1 MFLIITLLYIHRVES
16 IDTAKTNLGL
26 ICCVVTILFFAA
38 PLASLL
44 HVIKV
49 KSTDSLPYH
58 LIFATFIVSL
68 QWLIYGIVL
77 GDKFI
82 QVCIYILDIIKKKIA
97 FLVDQDYLFIRNLS
111 VINFLVNRFTIAL
124 IFFVWFLDTQFSRMC
139 PVGIPVKFI
148 YYLS

>member
-1 MFLIITLLYIHRVES
+1 MFLIITLLYIHHVES
-16 IDTAKTNLGL
+16 LDTAKSNLGL
-26 ICCVVTILFFAA
+26 MCSVVTILFFAA

-58 LIFATFIVSL
+58 LIFASFIVSL

-82 QVCIYILDIIKKKIA
+82 QVSNCFLQILKCRSH
-97 FLVDQDYLFIRNLS
+97 LFVPEFWI
-111 VINFLVNRFTIAL
+111 
-124 IFFVWFLDTQFSRMC
+124 
-139 PVGIPVKFI
+139 
-148 YYLS
+148 